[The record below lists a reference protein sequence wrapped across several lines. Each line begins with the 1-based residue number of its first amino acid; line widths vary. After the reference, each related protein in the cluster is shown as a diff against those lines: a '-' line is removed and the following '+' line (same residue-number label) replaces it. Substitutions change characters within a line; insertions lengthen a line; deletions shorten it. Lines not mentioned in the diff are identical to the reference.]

1 MIRWAAATVDEGK
14 KGGDAEVKALER
26 FFTFKKKGVPQ
37 TVSASFNDRRN
48 TQGGDVVAGLQV
60 NRNANAV
67 LMALQHGGQDHIVLY
82 RTWQPD
88 QVDFFGWKP
97 AKVGDTLEMP
107 AEVFSHTLSPGVF
120 AHGGLRTK
128 LKVPVKKLLL
138 SDRLNN
144 PSGHYAGED
153 EVLYRMPLKM
163 EVIKT

>member
-1 MIRWAAATVDEGK
+1 MIRWAAAITDEGQK
-14 KGGDAEVKALER
+14 AGDAEVKALER
-26 FFTFKKKGVPQ
+26 FFTFKQKGTPQ
-37 TVSASFNDRRN
+37 TVSVSFNDRRQQ
-48 TQGGDVVAGLQV
+48 QGGDLVAALQV

-67 LMALQHGGQDHIVLY
+67 LLALQHGGQDKIVLY

-88 QVDFFGWKP
+88 QVEFFGWK
-97 AKVGDTLEMP
+97 AAQVGDTLEMP

-128 LKVPVKKLLL
+128 LTVPVKKLLL
-138 SDRLNN
+138 TDRLNN
-144 PSGHYAGED
+144 PTGSYAGED